1 MKSSTA
7 FALLALSAL
16 PLWSQAPPA
25 ASSQTPSLSSPSGS
39 SDLKVRGPE
48 AVSQKDP
55 NRVVATINGK
65 QVTAK
70 QAADLLKLV
79 PDSQRRSAPNLE
91 TLLERVYLVNDLAD
105 QAARDGLDQQ
115 SPWKEQLK
123 LDRDN
128 ILAQAY
134 MSKLNNASSQPTQD
148 PKQYYDAHQDQ
159 FDIAKLSGIVIAF
172 NPPGTPASSNGVN
185 RTEQEAHDKADDVS
199 KKIKAGAD
207 IATLARTESDNQASA
222 ARGGD
227 LGTLAAGSPN
237 VPADLKGVVFNK
249 LQTGQVS
256 EPIRAANAYYIIKLD
271 SRTKQ
276 TFDQARPEILQKL
289 QADRNQTLVKQ
300 ELDKYKVQ
308 VSDPDFFATTTT
320 STNAPHIPS
329 LASPSRPGAPA
340 PSSNAVKPPSN
351 Q

>member
-1 MKSSTA
+1 MKSSTV
-7 FALLALSAL
+7 FALLAFSAL
-16 PLWSQAPPA
+16 PSWSQAPSA
-25 ASSQTPSLSSPSGS
+25 APSQTPSLSSPSTS
-39 SDLKVRGPE
+39 PDLKVRGPE
-48 AVSQKDP
+48 AVAQKDP

-79 PDSQRRSAPNLE
+79 PDQQRRTAPNLE

-105 QAARDGLDQQ
+105 QAAKDGLDQQ

-134 MSKLNNASSQPTQD
+134 MSKLSNASSQPLQD

-159 FDIAKLSGIVIAF
+159 FDIAKLSGIVIGF
-172 NPPGTPASSNGVN
+172 NPPGTPASNNGVN
-185 RTEQEAHDKADDVS
+185 RTEQEAHDKADEVS

-222 ARGGD
+222 AKGGD

-237 VPADLKGVVFNK
+237 VPADLKNVVFNK
-249 LQTGQVS
+249 LQAGQVS
-256 EPIRAANAYYIIKLD
+256 EPIRSANAYYIIKLD

-308 VSDPDFFATTTT
+308 VSDPDFFATGNT
-320 STNAPHIPS
+320 SGSHIPS
-329 LASPSRPGAPA
+329 LASPSRPGSPSPA
-340 PSSNAVKPPSN
+340 PSPNAVKPPAS